1 MSVNYKGDIHD
12 LLLDF
17 FMVKDGFN
25 VGEKLEHLKKQLP
38 EKRYCGSTDEQ
49 IYNTLLKVVKDTE
62 YYTDEPNAE

>member
-38 EKRYCGSTDEQ
+38 EKRYYGSSDKE
-49 IYNTLLKVVKDTE
+49 IYDTLKKIVKDKE
-62 YYTDEPNAE
+62 YYVEE

>member
-25 VGEKLEHLKKQLP
+25 VGEKLEHLKKQLL
-38 EKRYCGSTDEQ
+38 EKRYYG
-49 IYNTLLKVVKDTE
+49 
-62 YYTDEPNAE
+62 